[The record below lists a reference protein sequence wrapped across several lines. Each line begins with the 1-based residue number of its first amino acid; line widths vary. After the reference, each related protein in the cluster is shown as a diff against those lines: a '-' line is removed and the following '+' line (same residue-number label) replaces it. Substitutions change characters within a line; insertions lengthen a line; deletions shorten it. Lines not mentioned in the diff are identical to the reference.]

1 MLKKSKAFTI
11 TELVIVI
18 AVIAILAAVMIPTF
32 SGVIE
37 SAKVSTDTANA
48 GILSTE
54 LKVALMN
61 NEETITEANAHRLLK
76 EEFAAGKSG
85 GIVPQSAGYGY
96 HFVYNFNNGTI
107 EVKHISEITKSATQ
121 SLNVGNGGVDL
132 SNWGNVPETCFLNN
146 GYFLLDTA
154 GSALAEVVNNIY
166 TVASAS
172 DLTAIATSVVNNLT
186 KDYAAAGQHI
196 KAYLDTVVFIGNG
209 ADFTTAAD
217 RSDVKNVVFV
227 SQVEQITSV
236 VNTVG
241 ESAVKQSVADYD
253 NPVATLSSGTVVE
266 IPSSVKEISRNALVF
281 AVSGEDSAQH
291 NEQSIRLH
299 FAAGI
304 DQVVQGLD
312 IGFTNC
318 EFTFGDDKM
327 IYHLSDDGTQ
337 ILDEANEVV
346 ETLESQ
352 YPVTDFDIRIVGV
365 DSEDVLSVALDSFTD
380 GIGSYQFE
388 AVNFMSGDK
397 PFASNTS
404 VRWKVASDTSSSAS
418 ITQDGLLTFTKP
430 GEIVVKATSQENAE
444 VSAIYTVRVGGV
456 INTSGIEFTGIDGNL
471 QIVDAVTSKITM
483 INGQPAVINY
493 TVTVNT
499 NFEIEGIDK
508 SYTVTSSAENA
519 VVNQDGT
526 ISVNGAGNFTITLT
540 FNSYPDIVVTHNF
553 IVEEKL
559 QSFECIAQELP
570 NIGRYLYKVG
580 NLNAFDITRL
590 WQFTGLHKDEGLNDS
605 DIEISYNFINA
616 KDNQTL
622 DSTWYTLEGNM
633 LQFIDFQGVVRI
645 EITATADGVEL
656 NQIVV
661 PLEVLDGYNVTTET
675 ELFNTTNNSY
685 NKMILNDITLTQY
698 SSNST
703 YVVNGETL
711 YGNGYTLDGS
721 AINSEGV
728 AMKWNA
734 LVSVNDA
741 VVDNVRIIGDTF
753 PEIATYDKPYAGYT
767 LYLAGSYCE
776 VYNSYSYGSR
786 AAVYVSADSYIYNT
800 VFEGGVMANIIPAC
814 YNLIL
819 EDVVTIQ
826 NVDSDSLPDEITEE
840 NANQLGV
847 GLGIFV
853 DQGIAN
859 VIKITLKG
867 DFRQYNWVDT
877 ALVEKIDSTYKP
889 IADKILNDADE
900 FKHVINGNTYV
911 NTGIVFY
918 DKIEEDKLAEK
929 VVDQRSN
936 KDTLPYTTRNY
947 TAYLPIY
954 GEVSGTVY
962 SLFNNNDAIT
972 AGNIVNSTTDNR
984 FDSNSYNQPRTSVQT
999 KAVVDIELDESYSV
1013 FNTVVNG
1020 KTLTVELSAQ
1030 NGKFTLLPSMFVAT
1044 HYNTNLNNIKL
1055 LNSEGVSVDSIDY
1068 TVGNKGVNTFSI
1080 QVTSSQNFDIQGNWV
1095 DQPLVYTYQ
1104 YELKVELGEYS
1115 DATIAVTGDQEH
1127 FYHRVGFT
1135 IIFKDYYDYHT
1146 VANIFQGL
1154 TVTDYNENGERV
1166 VVFNGDTYDWNA
1178 NGEKLPQ
1185 GFEIKSF
1192 DGGQMNNDHL
1202 WEFVLR
1208 DNKLYIQSAYAS
1220 DNKCSEKMTVVL
1232 SYKGFNGR
1240 EVTIELSYNFT
1251 SSTAHQHW

>member
-1 MLKKSKAFTI
+1 MLKKNKAFTI

-61 NEETITEANAHRLLK
+61 SEETITETNAHRLLK

-186 KDYAAAGQHI
+186 KDYVAAGQHI
-196 KAYLDTVVFIGNG
+196 KAYLGTVVFIGNG

-281 AVSGEDSAQH
+281 AVSGEDIAQH
-291 NEQSIRLH
+291 NEQRIRLH

-318 EFTFGDDKM
+318 EFTYGDDKM

-337 ILDEANEVV
+337 ILNEKDELVA
-346 ETLESQ
+346 TLETK
-352 YPVTDFDIRIVGV
+352 YPVTDFDIRVVGV

-388 AVNFMSGDK
+388 AYNFMSGDK

-404 VRWKVASDTSSSAS
+404 VRWEVASDTSSSAS

-456 INTSGIEFTGIDGNL
+456 INNGTGITFTGNDGNL
-471 QIVDAVTSKITM
+471 EPLDAITSKVIVV
-483 INGQPAVINY
+483 NGQPAVINY
-493 TVTVNT
+493 AVTVGT
-499 NFEIEGIDK
+499 NFEIDAIDK
-508 SYTVTSSAENA
+508 SYTVTSSTENA

-526 ISVNGAGNFTITLT
+526 ISVNGADNFTITLT

-633 LQFIDFQGVVRI
+633 LQFIDFQGVVRV
-645 EITATADGVEL
+645 EITAMADGVEL

-685 NKMILNDITLTQY
+685 NKMILNDIVLTSY
-698 SSNST
+698 RSNGT
-703 YVVNGETL
+703 YVVNGATL
-711 YGNGYTLDGS
+711 YGNGFTLDGS
-721 AINSEGV
+721 DINTENV
-728 AMKWNA
+728 IMFWHA
-734 LVSVNDA
+734 LVSVNDS
-741 VVDNVRIIGDTF
+741 VVDNIQVIGDTF
-753 PEIATYDKPYAGYT
+753 PEIGWSNKPYAGYS
-767 LYLAGSYCE
+767 LYLAGDYCE
-776 VYNSYSYGSR
+776 VYNSYLYGSR
-786 AAVYVSADSYIYNT
+786 APINVVADSYIYNS
-800 VFEGGVMANIIPAC
+800 VFEGGALANI
-814 YNLIL
+814 NLECKNVTL
-819 EDVVTIQ
+819 SDVTTIQ
-826 NVDSDSLPDEITEE
+826 NIDSDTLPDGIDETNIPVIGMGVFVGEGITD
-840 NANQLGV
+840 G
-847 GLGIFV
+847 
-853 DQGIAN
+853 
-859 VIKITLKG
+859 IKITLEG

-877 ALVEKIDSTYKP
+877 SLVEKFDEKYRP
-889 IADKILNDADE
+889 IINNVLSNATE
-900 FKHVINGNTYV
+900 FKHNMGAEYINA
-911 NTGIVFY
+911 GIIFY
-918 DKIEEDKLAEK
+918 EKITDEELATK
-929 VVDQRSN
+929 IVDNRTN
-936 KDTLPYTTRNY
+936 KSQFPYSSKSY
-947 TAYLPIY
+947 SAYLPVF
-954 GEVSGTVY
+954 GTVSGTIY
-962 SLFNNNDAIT
+962 SLNNNGNADT
-972 AGNIVNSTTDNR
+972 AGSNINNSSDNR
-984 FDSNSYNQPRTSVQT
+984 FDSNAYKRLIASLQT
-999 KAVVDIELDESYSV
+999 KPIVTMVEEYIDTTLD
-1013 FNTVVNG
+1013 
-1020 KTLTVELSAQ
+1020 
-1030 NGKFTLLPSMFVAT
+1030 FTLV
-1044 HYNTNLNNIKL
+1044 
-1055 LNSEGVSVDSIDY
+1055 
-1068 TVGNKGVNTFSI
+1068 
-1080 QVTSSQNFDIQGNWV
+1080 
-1095 DQPLVYTYQ
+1095 
-1104 YELKVELGEYS
+1104 
-1115 DATIAVTGDQEH
+1115 
-1127 FYHRVGFT
+1127 
-1135 IIFKDYYDYHT
+1135 
-1146 VANIFQGL
+1146 
-1154 TVTDYNENGERV
+1154 
-1166 VVFNGDTYDWNA
+1166 
-1178 NGEKLPQ
+1178 
-1185 GFEIKSF
+1185 
-1192 DGGQMNNDHL
+1192 
-1202 WEFVLR
+1202 
-1208 DNKLYIQSAYAS
+1208 DNKLTVQFTNEVNEFTIANSNLPIDVKYYNRDLKLSAKLVSADGTDIDSVTVSLVGTRTAVVKVKVTVADWYNASGTLVNETCEFFYEFELEGIAPADLRPTINLTQTDPADGYMVEDKEGCSTYYCSCLYIFRKIEIL
-1220 DNKCSEKMTVVL
+1220 DNGTAVSITKFDRYEIGSGNT
-1232 SYKGFNGR
+1232 
-1240 EVTIELSYNFT
+1240 EVTFYYSNGATLKVKFHSDLFGQGKQDQFEIIQKDGEYVLKSKNNTGGTSGSANVTYTYTNPNGYSDTKVQSFT
-1251 SSTAHQHW
+1251 FKFN

>member
-1 MLKKSKAFTI
+1 MLKKNKAFTI

-61 NEETITEANAHRLLK
+61 SEETITEANAHRLLK

-217 RSDVKNVVFV
+217 RSDVKNIVFV

-253 NPVATLSSGTVVE
+253 NPVATLNSGTVVE
-266 IPSSVKEISRNALVF
+266 IPSSVKEISNNALMF
-281 AVSGEDSAQH
+281 AVAGEDSAQH
-291 NEQSIRLH
+291 NEQRIRLH

-346 ETLESQ
+346 ETLETK
-352 YPVTDFDIRIVGV
+352 YPVTDFDIRVVGV

-388 AVNFMSGDK
+388 AYNFMSGDK

-404 VRWKVASDTSSSAS
+404 VTWEIASSTSNGAS

-430 GEIVVKATSQENAE
+430 GEIVVKATSDENPEITATF
-444 VSAIYTVRVGGV
+444 TVRIGGV

-471 QIVDAVTSKITM
+471 EPLDAITSKVIVV
-483 INGQPAVINY
+483 NGQPAVINY
-493 TVTVNT
+493 AVTVGT
-499 NFEIEGIDK
+499 NFEIDAIDK
-508 SYTVTSSAENA
+508 SYTVTSSTENA

-559 QSFECIAQELP
+559 QSFECIEQELP
-570 NIGRYLYKVG
+570 NVGQYLYKVG
-580 NLNAFDITRL
+580 NLNSFDVTKL
-590 WQFTGLHKDEGLNDS
+590 WQFTGLHEAEGLTES
-605 DIEISYNFINA
+605 DITIGYNIINA
-616 KDNQTL
+616 KDNQSI

-685 NKMILNDITLTQY
+685 NKMILNDIDLTQY
-698 SSNST
+698 RSNGT
-703 YVVNGETL
+703 YVVNGATL

-728 AMKWNA
+728 NMTWNA
-734 LVSVNDA
+734 LVSVSGA
-741 VVDNVRIIGDTF
+741 VVDNIRVVGDTF
-753 PEIATYDKPYAGYT
+753 PEIGWNNKPYAGYT
-767 LYLAGSYCE
+767 LYLAGSFCE
-776 VYNSYSYGSR
+776 VYNSYFYGSR
-786 AAVYVSADSYIYNT
+786 AAVYVSADSNIVSS
-800 VFEGGVMANIIPAC
+800 VFEGGVMANMILAC
-814 YNLIL
+814 NAVTLQDI
-819 EDVVTIQ
+819 VTIQ
-826 NVDSDSLPDEITEE
+826 NIDSDTLPDEITEE
-840 NANQLGV
+840 NIGELGV
-847 GLGIFV
+847 GLGIFI
-853 DQGIAN
+853 DEGIAAN
-859 VIKITLKG
+859 IKITLQG
-867 DFRQYNWVDT
+867 DLRQYNWVDT
-877 ALVEKIDSTYKP
+877 ELVNKIKNTEYRIALQTMLNRYPEYVIKYGDKDYVNAGIVLFDKIDDANSVIIDNRTNKDLYPYKLNTDSILGFNGSICTLTNSATANITSDRFNSNEFVQAKQSIQTKPVVNLSTNG
-889 IADKILNDADE
+889 IDSHFNAT
-900 FKHVINGNTYV
+900 INGKVLSVKLGEGFDTFTLASGNLPVTATLYNTDVTTFAQLVTSTGDNLESLSVNIDSARNVDFKIKLTVSDWYDANGIWQSNTQTYYYDFVLNTTLDFANATWTKSTPVKNTDYYYIWIFKIDWQGGDFRTAAKFLEGLKITDYDPVTKQYV
-911 NTGIVFY
+911 ETDYSDYTSLPANLR
-918 DKIEEDKLAEK
+918 IESFKGGQMRDSHLYETKVRGDKLWIASQSASDKKGSETMTINL
-929 VVDQRSN
+929 VYTGYNGVDV
-936 KDTLPYTTRNY
+936 
-947 TAYLPIY
+947 PIQLKF
-954 GEVSGTVY
+954 V
-962 SLFNNNDAIT
+962 
-972 AGNIVNSTTDNR
+972 
-984 FDSNSYNQPRTSVQT
+984 FDSNTSHQ
-999 KAVVDIELDESYSV
+999 
-1013 FNTVVNG
+1013 
-1020 KTLTVELSAQ
+1020 
-1030 NGKFTLLPSMFVAT
+1030 
-1044 HYNTNLNNIKL
+1044 
-1055 LNSEGVSVDSIDY
+1055 
-1068 TVGNKGVNTFSI
+1068 
-1080 QVTSSQNFDIQGNWV
+1080 SSF
-1095 DQPLVYTYQ
+1095 
-1104 YELKVELGEYS
+1104 
-1115 DATIAVTGDQEH
+1115 
-1127 FYHRVGFT
+1127 
-1135 IIFKDYYDYHT
+1135 
-1146 VANIFQGL
+1146 
-1154 TVTDYNENGERV
+1154 
-1166 VVFNGDTYDWNA
+1166 
-1178 NGEKLPQ
+1178 
-1185 GFEIKSF
+1185 
-1192 DGGQMNNDHL
+1192 
-1202 WEFVLR
+1202 
-1208 DNKLYIQSAYAS
+1208 
-1220 DNKCSEKMTVVL
+1220 
-1232 SYKGFNGR
+1232 
-1240 EVTIELSYNFT
+1240 
-1251 SSTAHQHW
+1251 

>member
-61 NEETITEANAHRLLK
+61 SEETITEANAHRLLK

-241 ESAVKQSVADYD
+241 ESEVKQSVADYD

-281 AVSGEDSAQH
+281 AVVGEDSAQH

-337 ILDEANEVV
+337 ILNEKDELIA
-346 ETLESQ
+346 TLETK

-365 DSEDVLSVALDSFTD
+365 DSEDVLSVALDSFAD

-388 AVNFMSGDK
+388 AYNFMSGDK

-404 VRWKVASDTSSSAS
+404 VTWEIASSTSNGAS
-418 ITQDGLLTFTKP
+418 VTQDGLLTFTKP
-430 GEIVVKATSQENAE
+430 GEIVVNATSQENAE

-456 INTSGIEFTGIDGNL
+456 INNGTGITFTGNDGNL
-471 QIVDAVTSKITM
+471 EPLDAITSKVI
-483 INGQPAVINY
+483 IVNGQPAVINY
-493 TVTVNT
+493 AVTVGT
-499 NFEIEGIDK
+499 NFEIDAIDK
-508 SYTVTSSAENA
+508 SYTVTSSTENA

-526 ISVNGAGNFTITLT
+526 IFVNGAGNFTITLT
-540 FNSYPDIVVTHNF
+540 FNSYPDIVVAHNF

-570 NIGRYLYKVG
+570 NIGQYLYKVG

-605 DIEISYNFINA
+605 DIEISYNIINA

-622 DSTWYTLEGNM
+622 DSIWYTLEGNM
-633 LQFIDFQGVVRI
+633 LQFIDFQGIVRI
-645 EITATADGVEL
+645 EITAMADGVEL

-661 PLEVLDGYNVTTET
+661 PLEVLDGYNVTTESQ
-675 ELFNTTNNSY
+675 LFNTTNNTY
-685 NKMILNDITLTQY
+685 NKMILNDIVLTSY
-698 SSNST
+698 RSNGT
-703 YVVNGETL
+703 YVVNGATL
-711 YGNGYTLDGS
+711 YGNGFTL
-721 AINSEGV
+721 AANSETSRID
-728 AMKWNA
+728 NA
-734 LVSVNDA
+734 SWKALLSVYDS
-741 VVDNVRIIGDTF
+741 VVDNVNLVGQIFPKIGWTSS
-753 PEIATYDKPYAGYT
+753 EETRQYAAYT
-767 LYLAGSYCE
+767 LYLAGSFCE

-786 AAVYVSADSYIYNT
+786 AAINVLADSYICNS
-800 VFEGGVMANIIPAC
+800 VFEGGALANV
-814 YNLIL
+814 NLECKNVTL
-819 EDVVTIQ
+819 EDVTTIQ
-826 NVDSDSLPDEITEE
+826 NIDSDTLPDEINEDTI
-840 NANQLGV
+840 GII
-847 GLGIFV
+847 GMGIFV
-853 DQGIAN
+853 GEGITGS
-859 VIKITLKG
+859 IKITLKG
-867 DFRQYNWVDT
+867 DLRQYNWVDT
-877 ALVEKIDSTYKP
+877 ALASKFDPAYSAIISNVLSNAT
-889 IADKILNDADE
+889 E
-900 FKHVINGNTYV
+900 FKHNMGAEYINA
-911 NTGIVFY
+911 GIIFY
-918 DKIEEDKLAEK
+918 DEISNEELATKIA
-929 VVDQRSN
+929 
-936 KDTLPYTTRNY
+936 
-947 TAYLPIY
+947 
-954 GEVSGTVY
+954 
-962 SLFNNNDAIT
+962 
-972 AGNIVNSTTDNR
+972 DNR
-984 FDSNSYNQPRTSVQT
+984 
-999 KAVVDIELDESYSV
+999 
-1013 FNTVVNG
+1013 
-1020 KTLTVELSAQ
+1020 
-1030 NGKFTLLPSMFVAT
+1030 
-1044 HYNTNLNNIKL
+1044 TN
-1055 LNSEGVSVDSIDY
+1055 
-1068 TVGNKGVNTFSI
+1068 
-1080 QVTSSQNFDIQGNWV
+1080 
-1095 DQPLVYTYQ
+1095 
-1104 YELKVELGEYS
+1104 
-1115 DATIAVTGDQEH
+1115 
-1127 FYHRVGFT
+1127 
-1135 IIFKDYYDYHT
+1135 
-1146 VANIFQGL
+1146 
-1154 TVTDYNENGERV
+1154 
-1166 VVFNGDTYDWNA
+1166 
-1178 NGEKLPQ
+1178 
-1185 GFEIKSF
+1185 KS
-1192 DGGQMNNDHL
+1192 
-1202 WEFVLR
+1202 
-1208 DNKLYIQSAYAS
+1208 
-1220 DNKCSEKMTVVL
+1220 
-1232 SYKGFNGR
+1232 
-1240 EVTIELSYNFT
+1240 
-1251 SSTAHQHW
+1251 